1 MGIDSHESHPLGR
14 DKDKDVMD
22 ISIDRPHNDE
32 SKGSQADRSLG
43 SPLSAFQIPPF
54 IQEPPSE
61 GKGSE
66 ISPKQNGKTSSR
78 LYLIPFQSTL
88 G

>member
-1 MGIDSHESHPLGR
+1 MGIDSHESHPLER
-14 DKDKDVMD
+14 DKDKDPMD
-22 ISIDRPHNDE
+22 IFIDRPHNDE

-43 SPLSAFQIPPF
+43 SPLSAFLVPP
-54 IQEPPSE
+54 IMQEPSSE
-61 GKGSE
+61 GKSSG
-66 ISPKQNGKTSSR
+66 ISVKQDGKTSSR